1 MTIPRGYKPKTRISD
16 SNNNIDK
23 NENKKLTAPTQIT
36 TVDEAVKEAAKEVED
51 AKKKAVV
58 EGSSNIEESSEF
70 KEQPNQHEVT
80 NENKKLNNNIK

>member
-1 MTIPRGYKPKTRISD
+1 MTLPRGYKHKTQISN
-16 SNNNIDK
+16 SNKNTDK
-23 NENKKLTAPTQIT
+23 NENKKLTDPTQIT

-51 AKKKAVV
+51 AKKKVVV

-80 NENKKLNNNIK
+80 NEDKN